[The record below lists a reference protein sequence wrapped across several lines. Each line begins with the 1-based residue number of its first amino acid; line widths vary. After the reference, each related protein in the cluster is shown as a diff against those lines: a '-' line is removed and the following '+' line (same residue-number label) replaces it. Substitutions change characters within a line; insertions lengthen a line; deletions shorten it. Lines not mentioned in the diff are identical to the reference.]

1 MIEWILDRSD
11 TMIAAVYSY
20 STPLWIIERC
30 GWAWL
35 ETLLSITLFILNNRP
50 PTPLTTTQLTTS
62 LTDFLLKS
70 IFFIFFR
77 SRWTFEPNK
86 TNNRNLKVVRFYLQ
100 YFSQY
105 KESLFP
111 TGNTK
116 HLLTFDVE
124 SREFKINQLAPCH
137 NCSTHHNFK
146 I

>member
-1 MIEWILDRSD
+1 MWLGLIGDSPLHYP
-11 TMIAAVYSY
+11 VYPEQSPAN
-20 STPLWIIERC
+20 TID
-30 GWAWL
+30 
-35 ETLLSITLFILNNRP
+35 NH
-50 PTPLTTTQLTTS
+50 TTHYFTYR
-62 LTDFLLKS
+62 FPFKKY
-70 IFFIFFR
+70 FFIFFR

-124 SREFKINQLAPCH
+124 SREFNINQLAPCH

-146 I
+146 TSETKNTLSLSLP